1 MEQRVRIVDIAE
13 ELGVSTAT
21 VSNVIH
27 GKTKKISDQTVKRVQ
42 ELLEV
47 RQYIPSMAGILLSQN
62 NSRIIG
68 VVVNDHI
75 KYEGK
80 VLEDGFVAAA
90 LNALLFELEK
100 SDYFMMVKA
109 TEDWNEIVRF
119 ASMWNMDGL
128 VLMGFCENDYES
140 LREKMHIPFVV
151 YDGYFEESRR
161 ICNLIIDNFEGGR
174 QVGAYLYRMGHRKI
188 LCIADNDIC
197 VDKDRMDGC
206 LAGARKEA
214 EEMADTRKGAVE
226 PADREPQCGRQDAD
240 RADEQSP
247 QIDRLQIP
255 MNRQE
260 RMRFYEERLSEI
272 RQYTAVFAVSDA
284 YAVELLYFLQ
294 QNHVKVPEEI
304 SVVGFDNTV
313 LSRSCYP
320 ALTTVGQDAKERA
333 KAAVQALRELRGGV
347 LETPVRTLSV
357 QLVVRESVAGR

>member
-27 GKTKKISDQTVKRVQ
+27 GKTKKISDRTVRRVQ
-42 ELLEV
+42 ELLEE

-62 NSRIIG
+62 NSRIVG
-68 VVVNDHI
+68 VVVNDHM

-80 VLEDGFVAAA
+80 VLEDAFVSAA

-109 TEDWNEIVRF
+109 TEDWNEIVRI

-128 VLMGFCENDYES
+128 VLLGFCESDYER

-151 YDGYFEESRR
+151 YDGYFEENKR
-161 ICNLIIDNFEGGR
+161 ICNLIIDNFDGGW
-174 QVGAYLYRMGHRKI
+174 QVGDYLHCMGHRRI
-188 LCIADNDIC
+188 LCVSDNNIC

-206 LAGARKEA
+206 RAGARECQV
-214 EEMADTRKGAVE
+214 DW
-226 PADREPQCGRQDAD
+226 
-240 RADEQSP
+240 
-247 QIDRLQIP
+247 LQIP
-255 MNRQE
+255 MSRQE
-260 RMRFYEERLSEI
+260 RLRFYEEYLTYI

-294 QNHVKVPEEI
+294 QNHIPVPDEI
-304 SVVGFDNTV
+304 SVVGFDDTV
-313 LSRSCYP
+313 LSRNCYP

-333 KAAVQALRELRGGV
+333 IAAVQALKELKKGT
-347 LETPVRTLSV
+347 LEEPIRHLPVRLI
-357 QLVVRESVAGR
+357 LRESVRAV

>member
-27 GKTKKISDQTVKRVQ
+27 GKTKKISDRTVRRVQ
-42 ELLEV
+42 ELLEE

-62 NSRIIG
+62 NSRIVG
-68 VVVNDHI
+68 VVVNDHM

-80 VLEDGFVAAA
+80 VLEDAFVSAA

-128 VLMGFCENDYES
+128 VLLGFCESDYER

-151 YDGYFEESRR
+151 YDGYFEENKR
-161 ICNLIIDNFEGGR
+161 ICNLIIDNFDGGW
-174 QVGAYLYRMGHRKI
+174 QVGDYLRRMGHRRI
-188 LCIADNDIC
+188 LCVSDNNIC

-206 LAGARKEA
+206 RAGALECQV
-214 EEMADTRKGAVE
+214 DW
-226 PADREPQCGRQDAD
+226 
-240 RADEQSP
+240 
-247 QIDRLQIP
+247 LQIP
-255 MNRQE
+255 MSRQE
-260 RMRFYEERLSEI
+260 RLRFYEKHLTYI

-294 QNHVKVPEEI
+294 QNHIPVPDEI
-304 SVVGFDNTV
+304 SVVGFDDTV

-333 KAAVQALRELRGGV
+333 IAAVQALKELKMGT
-347 LETPVRTLSV
+347 LEEPIRHLPVRLI
-357 QLVVRESVAGR
+357 LRESVRAV

>member
-27 GKTKKISDQTVKRVQ
+27 GKTKKISDRTVRRVQ
-42 ELLEV
+42 ALLEE

-62 NSRIIG
+62 NSRIVG
-68 VVVNDHI
+68 VVVNDHM

-80 VLEDGFVAAA
+80 VLEDAFVSAA

-128 VLMGFCENDYES
+128 VLLGFCESDYER

-151 YDGYFEESRR
+151 YDGYFEENKR
-161 ICNLIIDNFEGGR
+161 ICNLIIDNFDGGW
-174 QVGAYLYRMGHRKI
+174 QVGDYLRRMGHRRI
-188 LCIADNDIC
+188 LCVSDNNIC

-206 LAGARKEA
+206 LAGAQECQV
-214 EEMADTRKGAVE
+214 DW
-226 PADREPQCGRQDAD
+226 
-240 RADEQSP
+240 
-247 QIDRLQIP
+247 LQVP
-255 MNRQE
+255 MSLQE
-260 RMRFYEERLSEI
+260 RLRFYEEHLPYI

-294 QNHVKVPEEI
+294 QNHIPVPDEI
-304 SVVGFDNTV
+304 SVVGFDNTA
-313 LSRSCYP
+313 LSRNCYP

-333 KAAVQALRELRGGV
+333 VAAVQALKELRKGM
-347 LETPVRTLSV
+347 LEEPVRNLPV
-357 QLVVRESVAGR
+357 RLILRESVRAV

>member
-27 GKTKKISDQTVKRVQ
+27 GKTKKISDRTVKRVQ
-42 ELLEV
+42 ELLEE
-47 RQYIPSMAGILLSQN
+47 RHYIPSMAGILLSQN
-62 NSRIIG
+62 NSRIVG
-68 VVVNDHI
+68 VVVNDHM

-80 VLEDGFVAAA
+80 VLEDAFVSAA

-109 TEDWNEIVRF
+109 TEDWNEVVRF

-128 VLMGFCENDYES
+128 VLLGFCESDYER

-151 YDGYFEESRR
+151 YDGYFEENKR
-161 ICNLIIDNFEGGR
+161 ICNLIIDNFDGGW
-174 QVGAYLYRMGHRKI
+174 QVGDYLRRMGHRRI
-188 LCIADNDIC
+188 LCVSDNNIC

-206 LAGARKEA
+206 LAGAQ
-214 EEMADTRKGAVE
+214 
-226 PADREPQCGRQDAD
+226 ADRRMAEIKARSGGQTGGREHKQDCQVD
-240 RADEQSP
+240 W
-247 QIDRLQIP
+247 LQIP
-255 MNRQE
+255 MSRQE
-260 RMRFYEERLSEI
+260 RLRFYEEHLTYI

-294 QNHVKVPEEI
+294 QNHIPVPDEI

-313 LSRSCYP
+313 LSRNCYP

-333 KAAVQALRELRGGV
+333 IAAVQALKELKMGT
-347 LETPVRTLSV
+347 LEEPVRNLPV
-357 QLVVRESVAGR
+357 RLILRESVRAL

>member
-27 GKTKKISDQTVKRVQ
+27 GKTKKISDRTVRRVQ
-42 ELLEV
+42 ELLEE

-62 NSRIIG
+62 NSRIVG
-68 VVVNDHI
+68 VVVNDHM

-80 VLEDGFVAAA
+80 VLEDAFVSAA

-128 VLMGFCENDYES
+128 VLLGFCESDYER

-151 YDGYFEESRR
+151 YDGYFEENKR
-161 ICNLIIDNFEGGR
+161 ICNLIIDNFDGGW
-174 QVGAYLYRMGHRKI
+174 QVGDYLRRMGHRRI
-188 LCIADNDIC
+188 LCVSDNNIC

-206 LAGARKEA
+206 RAGMQECQV
-214 EEMADTRKGAVE
+214 DW
-226 PADREPQCGRQDAD
+226 
-240 RADEQSP
+240 
-247 QIDRLQIP
+247 LQVP
-255 MNRQE
+255 MSRQE
-260 RMRFYEERLSEI
+260 RLRFYEEHLTYI

-294 QNHVKVPEEI
+294 QNHIPVPDEI
-304 SVVGFDNTV
+304 SVVGFDNTA
-313 LSRSCYP
+313 LSRNCYP

-333 KAAVQALRELRGGV
+333 VVAVQALKELRKGT
-347 LETPVRTLSV
+347 LEEPVRNLPV
-357 QLVVRESVAGR
+357 RLILRESVRAI

>member
-27 GKTKKISDQTVKRVQ
+27 GKTKKISAQTVKRVQ
-42 ELLEV
+42 ELLEK

-68 VVVNDHI
+68 VVVNDHM

-90 LNALLFELEK
+90 LNALLYELEK

-109 TEDWNEIVRF
+109 TGDWNEIVRF

-128 VLMGFCENDYES
+128 VLMGFCESDYES
-140 LREKMHIPFVV
+140 LRERMHIPFVV
-151 YDGYFEESRR
+151 YDGYFEENQR
-161 ICNLIIDNFEGGR
+161 ICNLIIDNYDGGR
-174 QVGAYLYRMGHRKI
+174 QAGEYLYRMGHRRI
-188 LCIADNDIC
+188 LCVSDNDIC

-206 LAGARKEA
+206 LAGARAAA
-214 EEMADTRKGAVE
+214 EMCCSRAENGASAAERDWRV
-226 PADREPQCGRQDAD
+226 DRMQV
-240 RADEQSP
+240 
-247 QIDRLQIP
+247 P

-260 RMRFYEERLSEI
+260 RLRFYAERLSVI
-272 RQYTAVFAVSDA
+272 RQYTAAFVVSDA

-294 QNHVKVPEEI
+294 QNQVRVPEEL
-304 SVVGFDNTV
+304 SVVGFDDTA
-313 LSRSCYP
+313 LSRNCYP
-320 ALTTVGQDAKERA
+320 ALTTVGQDAQRRA
-333 KAAVQALRELRGGV
+333 QAAVQALRALREGRLDHPV
-347 LETPVRTLSV
+347 YSLPVRLI
-357 QLVVRESVAGR
+357 RRDSVADIR

>member
-27 GKTKKISDQTVKRVQ
+27 GKTKKISDRTVRRVQ
-42 ELLEV
+42 ELLEE

-62 NSRIIG
+62 NSRIVG
-68 VVVNDHI
+68 VVVNDHM

-80 VLEDGFVAAA
+80 VLEDAFVSAA

-128 VLMGFCENDYES
+128 VLLGFCESDYER

-151 YDGYFEESRR
+151 YDGYFEENNR
-161 ICNLIIDNFEGGR
+161 ICNLIIDNFDGGW
-174 QVGAYLYRMGHRKI
+174 QVGDYLRRMGHRRI
-188 LCIADNDIC
+188 LCVSDNNIC

-206 LAGARKEA
+206 LAGAQECQV
-214 EEMADTRKGAVE
+214 DW
-226 PADREPQCGRQDAD
+226 
-240 RADEQSP
+240 
-247 QIDRLQIP
+247 LQVP
-255 MNRQE
+255 MSRQE
-260 RMRFYEERLSEI
+260 RLRFYEEHLPYI

-294 QNHVKVPEEI
+294 QNRIPVPDEI
-304 SVVGFDNTV
+304 SVVGFDNTA
-313 LSRSCYP
+313 LSRNCYP

-333 KAAVQALRELRGGV
+333 VAAVQALKELRKGT
-347 LETPVRTLSV
+347 LEEPVRNLPV
-357 QLVVRESVAGR
+357 RLILRESVRAV

>member
-42 ELLEV
+42 ELLEE

-68 VVVNDHI
+68 VVVNDHM

-80 VLEDGFVAAA
+80 VLEDAFVSAS

-128 VLMGFCENDYES
+128 VLLGFCESDYEK

-151 YDGYFEESRR
+151 YDGYFEENNR
-161 ICNLIIDNFEGGR
+161 ICNLIIDNFDGGR
-174 QVGAYLYRMGHRKI
+174 QVGEYLYRMGHRRI
-188 LCIADNDIC
+188 LCVSDNNIC

-206 LAGARKEA
+206 RAGVQTDYCR
-214 EEMADTRKGAVE
+214 EEIGIQNGKLVSG
-226 PADREPQCGRQDAD
+226 
-240 RADEQSP
+240 QSDK
-247 QIDRLQIP
+247 QACQVDWLQVP
-255 MNRQE
+255 MNSQE
-260 RMRFYEERLSEI
+260 RLRFYKEHLSFI

-294 QNHVKVPEEI
+294 QNHIAIPDEI

-313 LSRSCYP
+313 LSRNCYP

-333 KAAVQALRELRGGV
+333 EAAVQALKDLRKGT
-347 LETPVRTLSV
+347 LEAPVRNLPV
-357 QLVVRESVAGR
+357 RLILRESVKKI

>member
-27 GKTKKISDQTVKRVQ
+27 GKTKKISDRTVRRVQ
-42 ELLEV
+42 ALLEE

-62 NSRIIG
+62 NSRIVG
-68 VVVNDHI
+68 VVVNDHM

-80 VLEDGFVAAA
+80 VLEDAFVSAA

-128 VLMGFCENDYES
+128 VLLGFCESDYER

-151 YDGYFEESRR
+151 YDGYFEENKR
-161 ICNLIIDNFEGGR
+161 ICNLIIDNFDGGW
-174 QVGAYLYRMGHRKI
+174 QVGDYLRRMGHRRI
-188 LCIADNDIC
+188 LCVSDNNIC

-206 LAGARKEA
+206 LAGAQECQV
-214 EEMADTRKGAVE
+214 DW
-226 PADREPQCGRQDAD
+226 
-240 RADEQSP
+240 
-247 QIDRLQIP
+247 LQVP
-255 MNRQE
+255 MSRQE
-260 RMRFYEERLSEI
+260 RLRFYEEHLPYI

-294 QNHVKVPEEI
+294 QNHIPVPDEI
-304 SVVGFDNTV
+304 SVVGFDNTA
-313 LSRSCYP
+313 LSRNCYP

-333 KAAVQALRELRGGV
+333 VAAVQALKELRKGT
-347 LETPVRTLSV
+347 LEEPVRSLPV
-357 QLVVRESVAGR
+357 RLILRESVRAV

>member
-27 GKTKKISDQTVKRVQ
+27 GKTKKISDRTVKRVQ
-42 ELLEV
+42 ELLEE

-62 NSRIIG
+62 NSRIVG
-68 VVVNDHI
+68 VVVNDHM

-80 VLEDGFVAAA
+80 VLEDAFVSAA

-128 VLMGFCENDYES
+128 VLLGFCESDYER

-151 YDGYFEESRR
+151 YDGYFEENKR
-161 ICNLIIDNFEGGR
+161 ICNLIIDNFDGGW
-174 QVGAYLYRMGHRKI
+174 QVGDYLCRMGHRRI
-188 LCIADNDIC
+188 LCVSDNNIC

-206 LAGARKEA
+206 HAGAQECQV
-214 EEMADTRKGAVE
+214 DW
-226 PADREPQCGRQDAD
+226 
-240 RADEQSP
+240 
-247 QIDRLQIP
+247 LQIP
-255 MNRQE
+255 MSRQE
-260 RMRFYEERLSEI
+260 RLRFYEEHLTYI

-284 YAVELLYFLQ
+284 YAAELLYFLQ
-294 QNHVKVPEEI
+294 QNHIPVPDEI

-313 LSRSCYP
+313 LSRNCYP

-333 KAAVQALRELRGGV
+333 IAAVQALKELKKGT
-347 LETPVRTLSV
+347 LEEPVRHLPV
-357 QLVVRESVAGR
+357 RLILRESVRAV